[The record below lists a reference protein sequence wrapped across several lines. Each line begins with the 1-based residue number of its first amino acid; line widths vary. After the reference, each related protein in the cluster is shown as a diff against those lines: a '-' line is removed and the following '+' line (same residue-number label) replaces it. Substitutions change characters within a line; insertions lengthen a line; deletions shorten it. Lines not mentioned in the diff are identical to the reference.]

1 MREYIERIKEKN
13 EKNEECLEKG
23 RKRKQAARLKQQSGI
38 RSEVKV
44 HRNKPNR
51 ERV

>member
-1 MREYIERIKEKN
+1 MREYRERTQEKK
-13 EKNEECLEKG
+13 EKNEECLEKD

-44 HRNKPNR
+44 HRNKLNR